1 MKVLFGF
8 NKDDLARSI
17 ALFYEQKYGEHLEQ
31 KTVFYFKN
39 IMDEVRKNDYD
50 RLVILEELERFPV
63 NNYAQIDEYLFRS
76 MDRITDDY
84 EAKNI
89 IFVASDR
96 RRIGDEFLTKLFNLG
111 IYNVLTGQD
120 RVKSKVTDLIHTP
133 KTKRD
138 VKQFYEKNI
147 QENIYQ
153 SSEVSELEIQ
163 KILVY
168 YRDLMGDTSR
178 YVETYNRIAEQYTN
192 EQMRIIIK
200 FLPEDVIK
208 VLETSSERYNNLL
221 KLGDINFGVTG
232 PHGEP
237 VQQPQVVQQV
247 VQQPVQQVAPQP
259 QVKVQP
265 QVVQV
270 QSKPEIVERIVV
282 QKVEVP
288 QKPQVVKEV
297 VKEEVVKEVVKSVYQ
312 VPKDYQKVV
321 CLVGPSK
328 AGTTF
333 CINALTTY
341 YTRKNIKTAIVDM
354 TRKRDTYSLFTYDNE
369 GKRAIAAES
378 LKYAANGLN
387 EPLVYGPLSIYTS
400 IPGEER
406 KSYTHSKIIDVVKQN
421 NSVVLVDCDFTTPYD
436 YFRMAQEIYVV
447 QDMDV
452 PNIGQTTVFLRE
464 LKNRGVPMNKIKI
477 IINKHVDCKLTSK
490 AIIDGMA
497 TYTTPDLKAYDELF
511 YADQMEY
518 FNLSFDQENYKKY
531 IEMMYKYT
539 NTFSSFTEKFLREL
553 DALANTI
560 FPTGKSKHGEKNLY
574 SAPTKQ
580 NVFGS
585 LRKMKNYNKNDES
598 DFEKTIN

>member
-8 NKDDLARSI
+8 NKDDLAKSI
-17 ALFYEQKYGEHLEQ
+17 ALFYEQKYNENLEQ

-39 IMDEVRKNDYD
+39 IIDEVRRNDYD
-50 RLVILEELERFPV
+50 RVVILEELERFPV
-63 NNYAQIDEYLFRS
+63 NNYAQIDDYLFKN

-120 RVKSKVTDLIHTP
+120 RVKSKVTELIHTP

-138 VKQFYEKNI
+138 VKHFYEKNI
-147 QENIYQ
+147 QNNIYQ
-153 SSEVSELEIQ
+153 AGEVSELEIQ

-168 YRDLMGDTSR
+168 YRNLMGDTSK
-178 YVETYNRIAEQYTN
+178 YVETFDRVSEQYTN

-200 FLPEDVIK
+200 FLPQDVIN
-208 VLETSSERYNNLL
+208 VLQKESQKYLNIVS
-221 KLGDINFGVTG
+221 LGD
-232 PHGEP
+232 
-237 VQQPQVVQQV
+237 
-247 VQQPVQQVAPQP
+247 
-259 QVKVQP
+259 VKVDGTQTSNTILPNSNIPPVQP
-265 QVVQV
+265 QPSVVQI
-270 QSKPEIVERIVV
+270 QQKPEIVERIVV
-282 QKVEVP
+282 KQVEAPPKVVT
-288 QKPQVVKEV
+288 EV
-297 VKEEVVKEVVKSVYQ
+297 VEKEVVKSVYQ

-328 AGTTF
+328 SGTTF

-341 YTRKNIKTAIVDM
+341 YTRKNIKTAVVDM

-378 LKYAANGLN
+378 LKYASNGLN
-387 EPLVYGPLSIYTS
+387 EPLVYGPLSIYTAM
-400 IPGEER
+400 PGEER
-406 KSYTHSKIIDVVKQN
+406 KSYTHSKIIDVCKQN
-421 NSVVLVDCDFTTPYD
+421 NAVVLVDCDFTTPYD

-447 QDMDV
+447 QDMDILNV
-452 PNIGQTTVFLRE
+452 GQTTVFLRE

-477 IINKHVDCKLTSK
+477 IVNKHVDCKLTSK
-490 AIIDGMA
+490 DIIDGMA

-511 YADQMEY
+511 YADKMEY
-518 FNLSFDQENYKKY
+518 FNLSFDQGNYAKY

-539 NTFSSFTEKFLREL
+539 NLFSNFTKEFLQEL
-553 DALANTI
+553 DVLANAI
-560 FPTGKSKHGEKNLY
+560 YPTGNASV
-574 SAPTKQ
+574 SANVYNVPQKQ
-580 NVFGS
+580 NVFGNF
-585 LRKMKNYNKNDES
+585 RRMKNYNKNSEGG
-598 DFEKTIN
+598 FEKSIH